1 MQKNCLL
8 NDIIY
13 SKNFLSLNYFN
24 RTNIPEKKNSFCIKK
39 LIVQFQLNDK
49 NLLLIFIVFYNSI
62 IYKVLV
68 YDIKKTNFSS
78 FDKLKKQDKIEC
90 LFIVYYFFL
99 FLYKYLYLF
108 FII

>member
-1 MQKNCLL
+1 M
-8 NDIIY
+8 
-13 SKNFLSLNYFN
+13 
-24 RTNIPEKKNSFCIKK
+24 KKKISFYIKK
-39 LIVQFQLNDK
+39 LIVRFQLNDK

-99 FLYKYLYLF
+99 FLYKYLYIF